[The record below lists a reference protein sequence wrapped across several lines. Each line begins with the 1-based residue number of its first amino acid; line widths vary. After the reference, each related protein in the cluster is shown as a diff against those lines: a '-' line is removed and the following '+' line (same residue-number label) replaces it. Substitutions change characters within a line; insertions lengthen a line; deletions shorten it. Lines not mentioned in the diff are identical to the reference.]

1 VLHFFGLSSQDRERV
16 LEEMFFLMKNINI
29 DYASIRAMPISYRSW
44 FINKIV
50 SMQKT
55 LEAKDQFGLDSDTP
69 IRSIE

>member
-1 VLHFFGLSSQDRERV
+1 
-16 LEEMFFLMKNINI
+16 MKNINI